1 MLPPF
6 LKTSLEQ
13 ALAGLLTRHVHLE
26 QCPLDHPSL
35 HPCEG
40 PEPTARPE
48 AGSQAPSPGGLS
60 AWVWPSLAPQA
71 THSLKGTKYLRL
83 FSTRSGTLMAAVIV
97 STAFSGIG
105 VLQGDLG
112 SPRALA
118 LIPAFH
124 SNTRALAPELS
135 MAQ

>member
-1 MLPPF
+1 
-6 LKTSLEQ
+6 
-13 ALAGLLTRHVHLE
+13 
-26 QCPLDHPSL
+26 
-35 HPCEG
+35 
-40 PEPTARPE
+40 
-48 AGSQAPSPGGLS
+48 
-60 AWVWPSLAPQA
+60 
-71 THSLKGTKYLRL
+71 
-83 FSTRSGTLMAAVIV
+83 MAAVIV